1 MCKRVNVLMCL
12 MVLGE
17 KGFMVLR
24 EEDFMVL
31 MYQALEPLNP

>member
-1 MCKRVNVLMCL
+1 

-31 MYQALEPLNP
+31 MYQALEPLNLLTLKLTN